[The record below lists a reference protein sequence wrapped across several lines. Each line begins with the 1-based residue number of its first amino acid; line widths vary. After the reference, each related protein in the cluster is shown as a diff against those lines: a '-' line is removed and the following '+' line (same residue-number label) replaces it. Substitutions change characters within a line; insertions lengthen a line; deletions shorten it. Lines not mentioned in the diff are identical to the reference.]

1 MPAPQRVHAVEP
13 AGAYEPAAQRAHV
26 ALVEAPVALDHVP
39 LGQGVEVTEEGGQKA
54 PAGQRT
60 GAPEKQ

>member
-1 MPAPQRVHAVEP
+1 MEP
-13 AGAYEPAAQRAHV
+13 AGAYEPAAQRAQV

-39 LGQGVEVTEEGGQKA
+39 LGQGVGVTEERGQKA

-60 GAPEKQ
+60 GEPEAQ

>member
-1 MPAPQRVHAVEP
+1 MEP